1 MPTIEQIKILREKT
15 GAGMMDCKRALIET
29 NDDLDQAVDYLR
41 EKGLS
46 KAASKQSRIAAEG
59 LTNAVVDGNVA
70 YLYEVNSETDFVA
83 KNDTFITLVDN
94 IGKSL
99 LASTVVNSEE
109 ALLLAC
115 DGETVEKQLSNQTAR
130 IGEKITLRRVQRFE
144 KKDDEVFGLYIH
156 QAGKMS
162 TITVLAGG
170 NEEVAKNIA
179 MHVTASKPTFI
190 DRNSVDPEVVEH
202 EKEVLT
208 NQALNEGKPAK
219 IVEKMVEGRI
229 VKFFEEICLTEQA
242 YIKNPDMKVKTY
254 LKNENAKV
262 LAFGRLEVGEG
273 IEKRQEDFAAEVE
286 AQLKK

>member
-1 MPTIEQIKILREKT
+1 MPTIEKIKILREKT

-29 NDDLDQAVDYLR
+29 NGDLDAAVDYLR

-59 LTNAVVDGNVA
+59 LTNAVVDANVA

-83 KNDTFITLVDN
+83 KNDTFITLVEK

-99 LASTVVNSEE
+99 LASTVTNSEE
-109 ALLLAC
+109 ALLLEC

-156 QAGKMS
+156 QAGRMS
-162 TITVLAGG
+162 TITILAGG
-170 NEEVAKNIA
+170 DEEMAKNVA

-190 DRNSVDPEVVEH
+190 DRESVDPQVVEH

-242 YIKNPDMKVKTY
+242 YIKDPDLKVKDY
-254 LKNENAKV
+254 LKKANAKV

>member
-1 MPTIEQIKILREKT
+1 MPTIEKIKILREKT

-29 NDDLDQAVDYLR
+29 NGDLDAAVDYLR

-59 LTNAVVDGNVA
+59 LTNAVVDANVA

-83 KNDTFITLVDN
+83 KNDTFITLVEN

-99 LASTVVNSEE
+99 LSSTVTNSEE
-109 ALLLAC
+109 ALLLEC

-156 QAGKMS
+156 QAGRMS
-162 TITVLAGG
+162 TITILAGG
-170 NEEVAKNIA
+170 DEEMAKNVA

-190 DRNSVDPEVVEH
+190 DRESVDPQVVEH

-242 YIKNPDMKVKTY
+242 YIKDPDLKVKDY
-254 LKNENAKV
+254 LKKENAKV

>member
-1 MPTIEQIKILREKT
+1 MPTIEKIKILREKT

-29 NDDLDQAVDYLR
+29 NGDLDAAVDYLR

-59 LTNAVVDGNVA
+59 LTNAVVDANVA

-83 KNDTFITLVDN
+83 KNDTFITLVEN

-99 LASTVVNSEE
+99 LASTVTNSEE
-109 ALLLAC
+109 ALLLEC

-156 QAGKMS
+156 QAGRMS
-162 TITVLAGG
+162 TITILAGG
-170 NEEVAKNIA
+170 DEEMAKNVA

-190 DRNSVDPEVVEH
+190 DRESVDPQVVEH

-242 YIKNPDMKVKTY
+242 YIKDPDLKVKDY
-254 LKNENAKV
+254 LKKENAKV
-262 LAFGRLEVGEG
+262 LVFGRLEVGEG

>member
-1 MPTIEQIKILREKT
+1 MPTIEKIKILREKT

-29 NDDLDQAVDYLR
+29 NGDLDAAVDYLR

-83 KNDTFITLVDN
+83 KNDTFITLVEN

-99 LASTVVNSEE
+99 LASTVTNSEE
-109 ALLLAC
+109 ALLLEC

-156 QAGKMS
+156 QAGRMS
-162 TITVLAGG
+162 TITILAGG
-170 NEEVAKNIA
+170 DEEMAKNVA

-190 DRNSVDPEVVEH
+190 DRESVDPQVVEH

-242 YIKNPDMKVKTY
+242 YIKDPDLKVKDY
-254 LKNENAKV
+254 LKKENAKV

>member
-242 YIKNPDMKVKTY
+242 YIKDPDMKVKTY

>member
-1 MPTIEQIKILREKT
+1 MPTIEKIKILREKT

-29 NDDLDQAVDYLR
+29 NGDLDAAVDYLR

-59 LTNAVVDGNVA
+59 LTNAVVDANVA

-83 KNDTFITLVDN
+83 KNDTFITLVEN

-99 LASTVVNSEE
+99 LASTVTNSEE
-109 ALLLAC
+109 ALLLEC

-156 QAGKMS
+156 QAGRMS
-162 TITVLAGG
+162 TITILAGG
-170 NEEVAKNIA
+170 DEEMAKNVA

-190 DRNSVDPEVVEH
+190 DRESVDPQVVEH

-242 YIKNPDMKVKTY
+242 YIKDPDLKVKDY
-254 LKNENAKV
+254 LKKANAKV

>member
-1 MPTIEQIKILREKT
+1 MPTIEKIKILREKT

-29 NDDLDQAVDYLR
+29 NGDLDAAVDYLR

-83 KNDTFITLVDN
+83 KNDTFITLVEN

-99 LASTVVNSEE
+99 LASTVTNSEE
-109 ALLLAC
+109 ALLLEC

-156 QAGKMS
+156 QAGRMS
-162 TITVLAGG
+162 TITILAGG
-170 NEEVAKNIA
+170 DEEMAKNVA

-190 DRNSVDPEVVEH
+190 DRESVDPQVVEH

-242 YIKNPDMKVKTY
+242 YIKDPDLKVKDY
-254 LKNENAKV
+254 LKKANAKV
-262 LAFGRLEVGEG
+262 LVFGRLEVGEG

>member
-1 MPTIEQIKILREKT
+1 MPTIEKIKILREKT

-29 NDDLDQAVDYLR
+29 NGDLDAAVDYLR

-59 LTNAVVDGNVA
+59 LTNAVVDANVA

-83 KNDTFITLVDN
+83 KNDTFITLVEN

-99 LASTVVNSEE
+99 LASTVTNSEE
-109 ALLLAC
+109 ALLLEC

-156 QAGKMS
+156 QAGRMS
-162 TITVLAGG
+162 TITILAGG
-170 NEEVAKNIA
+170 DEEMAKNVA

-190 DRNSVDPEVVEH
+190 DRESVDPQVVEH

-242 YIKNPDMKVKTY
+242 YIKDPDLKVKDY
-254 LKNENAKV
+254 LKKENAKV

>member
-1 MPTIEQIKILREKT
+1 MPTIEKIKILREKT

-29 NDDLDQAVDYLR
+29 NGDLDAAVDYLR

-59 LTNAVVDGNVA
+59 LTNAVVDANVA

-83 KNDTFITLVDN
+83 KNDTFIALVEN

-99 LASTVVNSEE
+99 LASTVTNSEE
-109 ALLLAC
+109 ALLLEC

-156 QAGKMS
+156 QAGRMS
-162 TITVLAGG
+162 TITILAGG
-170 NEEVAKNIA
+170 DEEMAKNVA

-190 DRNSVDPEVVEH
+190 DRESVDPQVVEH

-242 YIKNPDMKVKTY
+242 YIKDPDLKVKDY
-254 LKNENAKV
+254 LKKANAKV

>member
-1 MPTIEQIKILREKT
+1 MPTIEKIKILREKT

-29 NDDLDQAVDYLR
+29 NGDLDAAVDYLR

-59 LTNAVVDGNVA
+59 LTNAVVDANVA

-83 KNDTFITLVDN
+83 KNDTFITLVEK

-99 LASTVVNSEE
+99 LASTVTNSEE
-109 ALLLAC
+109 ALLLEC

-156 QAGKMS
+156 QAGRMS
-162 TITVLAGG
+162 TITILAGG
-170 NEEVAKNIA
+170 DEEMAKNVA

-190 DRNSVDPEVVEH
+190 DRESVDPQVVEH

-242 YIKNPDMKVKTY
+242 YIKDPDLKVKDY
-254 LKNENAKV
+254 LKKENAKV
-262 LAFGRLEVGEG
+262 LVFGRLEVGEG

>member
-1 MPTIEQIKILREKT
+1 MPTIEKIKILREKT

-29 NDDLDQAVDYLR
+29 NGDLDAAVDYLR

-83 KNDTFITLVDN
+83 KNDTFIALVEN

-99 LASTVVNSEE
+99 LASTVTNSEE
-109 ALLLAC
+109 ALLLEC

-156 QAGKMS
+156 QAGRMS
-162 TITVLAGG
+162 TITILAGG
-170 NEEVAKNIA
+170 DEEMAKNVA

-190 DRNSVDPEVVEH
+190 DRESVDPQVVEH

-242 YIKNPDMKVKTY
+242 YIKDPDLKVKDY
-254 LKNENAKV
+254 LKKENAKV

>member
-1 MPTIEQIKILREKT
+1 MPTIEKIKILREKT

-29 NDDLDQAVDYLR
+29 NGDLDAAVDYLR

-83 KNDTFITLVDN
+83 KNDTFITLVEK

-99 LASTVVNSEE
+99 LASTVTNSEE
-109 ALLLAC
+109 ALLLEC

-156 QAGKMS
+156 QAGRMS
-162 TITVLAGG
+162 TITILAGG
-170 NEEVAKNIA
+170 DEEMAKNVA

-190 DRNSVDPEVVEH
+190 DRESVDPQVVEH

-242 YIKNPDMKVKTY
+242 YIKDPDLKVKDY
-254 LKNENAKV
+254 LKKENAKV
-262 LAFGRLEVGEG
+262 LVFGRLEVGEG

>member
-1 MPTIEQIKILREKT
+1 MPTIEKIKILREKT

-29 NDDLDQAVDYLR
+29 NGDLDAAVDYLR

-83 KNDTFITLVDN
+83 KNDTFIALVEN

-99 LASTVVNSEE
+99 LASTVTYSEE
-109 ALLLAC
+109 ALLLEC

-156 QAGKMS
+156 QAGRMS
-162 TITVLAGG
+162 TITILAGG
-170 NEEVAKNIA
+170 DEEMAKNVA

-190 DRNSVDPEVVEH
+190 DRESVDPQVVEH

-242 YIKNPDMKVKTY
+242 YIKDPDLKVKDY
-254 LKNENAKV
+254 LKKENAKV
-262 LAFGRLEVGEG
+262 LVFGRLEVGEG